1 MVLNTGLKYSSENLV
16 YPCEIDFTD
25 VIMAKAVALAVMNLL
40 TGDPVT
46 SAVIFLAY
54 SLLNTKEERSLF

>member
-1 MVLNTGLKYSSENLV
+1 MVLNTGLKYSSENLI

-40 TGDPVT
+40 IGDPVT

-54 SLLNTKEERSLF
+54 CLPYTE